1 MNTHFKNSKKNT
13 AILFCIC
20 VVMIISC
27 AGNAQNQ
34 SAENDTAIL
43 ENKKTEVVIK
53 KELLY
58 DQHTLADTFPYQKTF
73 RVFQWDKIHQKLVSI
88 ESMQQNPVNWGTLQ
102 NYKNENKAAPVVK
115 NARNDEYHVIIDSLG
130 TERDQSAPLYSLID
144 TIAPVLY
151 GIDGSLVRIIE
162 FGNTFSKIELI
173 DVDGEWLVPSKYLKP
188 LDNSLVFSKVIMIDK
203 TNQNIATLEKSDAA
217 WLVRSM
223 NPVTTGRHNPPY
235 QKETPSGTFVVQ
247 EKKPE
252 IEYYVDGT
260 TEIGGYAPYATRFSR
275 GAYTH
280 GVPVNLPATAMIEF
294 SPTLG
299 TVPRS
304 HMCVRNATSHAEFI
318 QGWAPIYETI
328 VFVFE

>member
-1 MNTHFKNSKKNT
+1 MNTRFKNSKKNT

-20 VVMIISC
+20 VIMILSC
-27 AGNAQNQ
+27 VGNAQNPP
-34 SAENDTAIL
+34 AENNDTA
-43 ENKKTEVVIK
+43 KKIEVVIK

-58 DQHTLADTFPYQKTF
+58 DKHTLADTFPYQKTF
-73 RVFQWDKIHQKLVSI
+73 RVFQWSNIHQKLVSI
-88 ESMQQNPVNWGTLQ
+88 ESMQQNPINWGTLQ

-115 NARNDEYHVIIDSLG
+115 HARNDEYHVIIDSLN
-130 TERDQSAPLYSLID
+130 TERDQSAPLYALTD
-144 TIAPVLY
+144 TITPVLY
-151 GIDGSLVRIIE
+151 GIDGSLVKIIE
-162 FGNTFSKIELI
+162 HGNSFSTIEMMDI
-173 DVDGEWLVPSKYLKP
+173 DGSWLVPSKYLKP
-188 LDNSLVFSKVIMIDK
+188 LDNTIFNKVIAIDK
-203 TNQNIATLEKSDAA
+203 TNQNIATLEKSDAV

-280 GVPVNLPATAMIEF
+280 GIPVNLPETAMIEY

-318 QGWAPIYETI
+318 QSWAPIYETI

>member
-1 MNTHFKNSKKNT
+1 MNTSNRIFQHKKNT
-13 AILFCIC
+13 VVLFCIC
-20 VVMIISC
+20 AFMIISC
-27 AGNAQNQ
+27 AGK
-34 SAENDTAIL
+34 SETTD
-43 ENKKTEVVIK
+43 VVAKNTDVIIK
-53 KELLY
+53 KEFLY
-58 DQHTLADTFPYQKTF
+58 DKHTLADTFPYQKTF
-73 RVFQWDKIHQKLVSI
+73 RVFQWDIIRQKLASI
-88 ESMQQNPVNWGTLQ
+88 DLMQQEPVFWGTLQ
-102 NYKNENKAAPVVK
+102 NFKNENREAPAVK
-115 NARNDEYHVIIDSLG
+115 HARTDEYHTIIDSLG
-130 TERDQSAPLYSLID
+130 TERDQSAPLFALTD
-144 TIAPVLY
+144 TITPVLY
-151 GIDGSLVRIIE
+151 GIDGSLVKIIKL
-162 FGNTFSKIELI
+162 GNSFSNIELI
-173 DVDGEWLVPSKYLKP
+173 GTEGEWLVPSKYLKP
-188 LDNSLVFSKVIMIDK
+188 LDESLIFSKFIAIDK
-203 TNQNIATLEKSDAA
+203 TNQNIATLEKSDGV

-260 TEIGGYAPYATRFSR
+260 TEIGGFAPYATRFSR
-275 GAYTH
+275 GAYMH
-280 GVPVNLPATAMIEF
+280 GVPVNLPGTEMIEF